1 MMICSPEK
9 NDTTMHDERLAN
21 QKLSFCDGG
30 VIFYFVAYLSGPSVP
45 QQVGIT

>member
-21 QKLSFCDGG
+21 QKSSFYDGG